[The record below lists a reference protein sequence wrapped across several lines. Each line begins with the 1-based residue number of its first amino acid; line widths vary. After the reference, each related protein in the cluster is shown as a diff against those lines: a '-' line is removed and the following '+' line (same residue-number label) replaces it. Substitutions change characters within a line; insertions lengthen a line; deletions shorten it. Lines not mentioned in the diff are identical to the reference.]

1 MAGISGPNL
10 VISGLVFNIDSFNYN
25 NTNFATKQITTTGIS
40 TPLVGSIVGT
50 TTWSLVTGAWSF
62 PSTDYLQ
69 WPSNSNWAFG
79 TGNFTIEV
87 WIYPTSFSTY
97 THMVA
102 LPEQNTFA
110 LKANVTNGQVYF
122 YSATF
127 NTDLTAGWS
136 LTLNEWNHIVLKRES
151 NVAYGYKNAVLQHQK
166 SNFNNNFTSQILNI
180 HNGFPGEFAT
190 CSIRAVRIYNRAL
203 SDSEIENN
211 YRAFS
216 NRTFQSVSFP
226 VLSSTVL
233 IANQTVTGSISFRPV
248 SYTGGYGTVAASI
261 SPTLPT
267 GLSISQDGTISG
279 LPTQSIASTTFT
291 VTFTDQI
298 NQTTSKTFNLTV
310 AVNLYSFTTFTF
322 TNAGTIGRLGPTQ
335 AQLLAA
341 YDTANNPWLN
351 NTAYYQVTAFNGYQ
365 LWTVPE
371 SANYQIQARGA
382 SSGSASTKGAAAL
395 ITATVSLTQ
404 GQKIWIIC
412 GQRASAAT
420 EVGEGASWV
429 VLSNN
434 GAIAGSTPLV
444 VAGGA
449 GDYSFYTS
457 EASFQTGQAFAD
469 AQTTDGITVT
479 VLNAGALNPLT
490 PTTGNGGT
498 INNDS
503 GTANPSGGGGFNTDG
518 DRFPTSNVGE
528 GRSFFSGL
536 FGGLYQ
542 STIFDTTTAAGA
554 GFGGGGARNGGF
566 GTGGGGGYTGG
577 VVTGS
582 QGQTLRRSTGGSSY
596 VVPGA
601 TNVTRSLASA
611 GAPNATLAEGQ
622 VVITRL

>member
-127 NTDLTAGWS
+127 NTDPTAGWS

-151 NVAYGYKNAVLQHQK
+151 NVAYGYKNAILQHQK

-365 LWTVPE
+365 LWTVPA

-503 GTANPSGGGGFNTDG
+503 GTANPSGGGGFNTNG

-528 GRSFFSGL
+528 GRSFFNGL

-542 STIFDTTTAAGA
+542 STVFDTTTAGGA

-582 QGQTLRRSTGGSSY
+582 SGQSLRRSTGGSSY